1 MREGISISELNQLVS
16 GSVKAAMLTEL
27 MSGRALTATELAGVS
42 NVSRQTIISHLRKL
56 LSAELVVVHS
66 QGRHKYFRLANE
78 EVAEVLKRKV
88 GSLQSSVYVPL
99 VTGPK
104 DASMRKARSC
114 YDHLAG
120 PLAVALYAQ
129 SINQQWLT
137 QPVLS
142 GRLSR
147 TLELTSKGA
156 EKFLS
161 LGIPVDELIKG
172 KRTLCKACLDWSER
186 KDHLSGAL
194 GSQLLKFCINS
205 GWAKQKSGSRVVSFS
220 TQGER
225 QFRKTF
231 KIPKES

>member
-1 MREGISISELNQLVS
+1 MAWADSIMREGLSISELNQLV
-16 GSVKAAMLTEL
+16 GGPVKAAMLTEL
-27 MSGRALTATELAGVS
+27 MSGRALTATELASVS
-42 NVSRQTIISHLRKL
+42 NISRQTASSHLRKL

-78 EVAEVLKRKV
+78 E
-88 GSLQSSVYVPL
+88 PL

-104 DASMRKARSC
+104 NASMRKARSC

-147 TLELTSKGA
+147 SLDLTSRGA

-161 LGIPVDELIKG
+161 LGIPVV
-172 KRTLCKACLDWSER
+172 RSC
-186 KDHLSGAL
+186 
-194 GSQLLKFCINS
+194 
-205 GWAKQKSGSRVVSFS
+205 
-220 TQGER
+220 
-225 QFRKTF
+225 
-231 KIPKES
+231 